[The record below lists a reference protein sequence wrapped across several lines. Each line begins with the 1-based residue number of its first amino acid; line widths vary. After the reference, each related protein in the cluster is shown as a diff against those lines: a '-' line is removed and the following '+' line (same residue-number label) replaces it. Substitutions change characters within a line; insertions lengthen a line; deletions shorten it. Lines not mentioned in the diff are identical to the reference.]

1 MNNYSQAA
9 SQLGIA
15 INYQCKNE
23 SEVALIKKKVQ
34 ESYTRWAQMV
44 YDKAFMNW
52 GLWDK
57 ETFNEYR
64 NLNFSFGKICPIQD
78 IYSQLLIYYLIRP
91 LVKANLFNK
100 RLLDIGC
107 GNGIGLKVSSELLRT
122 QYALGVDL
130 VDKFISNANK
140 NFYKMDFVN
149 YMQSDAEQLG
159 LNSESF
165 DIITNLE
172 SSHLYPRIERFFI
185 EVERVLARGGFF
197 CYSDI
202 NMDSKQQAKKLEEFV
217 ATRKNLRIVYKYN
230 ITKMV
235 QSSIYSR
242 IITQEKAFY
251 KKAYTFFDYD
261 KDKLL
266 RELPALAGAM
276 GLSFLPWWK
285 IWLKNPELRAM
296 AKNARRDK
304 YWGKKY
310 YFYYL
315 IQKSN

>member
-9 SQLGIA
+9 SQLGTA
-15 INYQCKNE
+15 VNHQCKNE
-23 SEVALIKKKVQ
+23 SEVTLVKKKVQ

-57 ETFNEYR
+57 QTFNEYR
-64 NLNFSFGKICPIQD
+64 NLNFNFGKICSIQD

-140 NFYKMDFVN
+140 NFYKMDSVN
-149 YMQSDAEQLG
+149 YIQSDAEQLG
-159 LNSESF
+159 LDSESF

-172 SSHLYPRIERFFI
+172 SSHLYPKIERFFK
-185 EVERVLARGGFF
+185 EVERVLAPGGFF

-202 NMDSKQQAKKLEEFV
+202 NVNSKQQAKILEEFV
-217 ATRKNLRIVYKYN
+217 AARKNLRIVYKHN

-235 QSSIYSR
+235 QGSIYDR
-242 IITQEKAFY
+242 IITQEKTFY
-251 KKAYTFFDYD
+251 KRAYAFFDYD

-266 RELPALAGAM
+266 RELPSLAGAM

-285 IWLKNPELRAM
+285 IWFKNSELSAM